1 MLTIKA
7 KIIIAYMLVFGLL
20 LCVFAYLIYESSRRV
35 EIAKIDTRLESHAD
49 KLKAEIEEQ
58 SDENRFPQV
67 SEFSDIV
74 TDGLP
79 GVLFEVRDS
88 VGEAVLKDSLLST
101 KSIPFVTPTLMPR
114 KKLSKINMNGGKYRV
129 LDAPVEVDDRYLYSL
144 VIAAPM
150 TEAQRNLAHLRLL
163 FLISIPSALVLASVA
178 AYIITRSA
186 FRPIATMVATARQI
200 SASNLDQRLLV
211 PAANDEIRQLA
222 ETLNNMIERIDSA
235 FSAQRQFI
243 ADASHELRTP
253 LTIIY
258 SELEFAKRRVVDGE
272 TLESLQNSLSE
283 IDRLARMTESLLLL
297 ARLDSSATTIT
308 FSSVRLDEL
317 LLECV
322 QFVNKIAKQKGIQ
335 VKVHVEEAVE
345 IRGEAQRLKSALLN
359 LLDNAVKYSQAGGE
373 VRVSL
378 SILASPDRQA
388 RITVADDG
396 PGIPPADLPHI
407 FERFY
412 RAGSN
417 RGEGSGS
424 GLGLAI
430 TQRVV
435 SLHNGSLVVDSKLGK
450 GTVFTLTLP
459 VKWTAG

>member
-7 KIIIAYMLVFGLL
+7 KIIIAYTLVFGML
-20 LCVFAYLIYESSRRV
+20 LCVFAYLIYESSRRA

-58 SDENRFPQV
+58 SDENRFPQID
-67 SEFSDIV
+67 EFRDIT

-88 VGEAVLKDSLLST
+88 AGGAVLKDSLLSAKPIT
-101 KSIPFVTPTLMPR
+101 FVTPTLMPR
-114 KKLSKINMNGGKYRV
+114 RKLSRINMNGERYRV
-129 LDAPVEVDDRYLYSL
+129 LATPVEVDDRYLYSL
-144 VIAAPM
+144 IVAAPM
-150 TEAQRNLAHLRLL
+150 TEAARNLAHLRLL

-211 PAANDEIRQLA
+211 PPANDEIRQLA
-222 ETLNNMIERIDSA
+222 ETLNGMIERIDSA
-235 FSAQRQFI
+235 FNAQRQFI

-258 SELEFAKRRVVDGE
+258 SELEFAKRRVADGE
-272 TLESLQNSLSE
+272 TIESLQNSLSE
-283 IDRLARMTESLLLL
+283 IDRLARMAESLLLL
-297 ARLDSSATTIT
+297 ARLDSSTSLMT
-308 FSSVRLDEL
+308 FSPVRLDEL
-317 LLECV
+317 LPECV
-322 QFVNKIAKQKGIQ
+322 QLVNKIAEQKGIQ
-335 VKVHVEEAVE
+335 IKVHVDEAVE
-345 IRGEAQRLKSALLN
+345 IQGDSERLKSALLN
-359 LLDNAVKYSQAGGE
+359 LLDNAVKYSQTGGE

-378 SILASPDRQA
+378 SILTSPYKQA
-388 RITVADDG
+388 QVTVADNG
-396 PGIPPADLPHI
+396 HGISPDDLPHI

-412 RAGSN
+412 RASSN
-417 RGEGSGS
+417 RGQGSGS

-430 TQRVV
+430 AQRVI
-435 SLHNGSLVVDSKLGK
+435 SLHSGNIRVASELSE
-450 GTVFTLTLP
+450 GTVFTVNLP
-459 VKWTAG
+459 IS